1 MSFASSRSKTGTMC
15 RFAGESEIV
24 NTYVPAG
31 RVVPGRE
38 TGPLNVTIVLRSGRT
53 PCADAI
59 VAVNSVAAQKI
70 VSKNLIRPISYCLL
84 RRCSQALEVH
94 TAYRL
99 AASRTVG

>member
-1 MSFASSRSKTGTMC
+1 MSFAASRSKTWTMC
-15 RFAGESEIV
+15 RFAGESGIL

-31 RVVPGRE
+31 RVVPGSE

-59 VAVNSVAAQKI
+59 VAANSVTVQKI
-70 VSKNLIRPISYCLL
+70 VSKDLIRPISYCLL
-84 RRCSQALEVH
+84 RRCCQALELH

-99 AASRTVG
+99 SASRTAG